1 MATNLQVEKAISS
14 TAQPVKD
21 QNGTTSP
28 LTLAVDRVGIGTATP
43 EPSTKLDVAG
53 EIKIL
58 TGSNPIH
65 FTSVWRGWPSGEK
78 NAA

>member
-1 MATNLQVEKAISS
+1 MASNLQVANALSA

-28 LTLAVDRVGIGTATP
+28 LTLAVDRVGIGTPTP
-43 EPSTKLDVAG
+43 DPSKKLDVAG

-65 FTSVWRGWPSGEK
+65 FTSV
-78 NAA
+78 